1 VDQVKID
8 KVVADLVADYDRQ
21 DGYLASSNVD
31 RLLEKRQLT
40 IEECADVLRQ
50 LEALGIT
57 PEDES
62 DDDIAPEI
70 IGEDDLLT
78 TIERSEGHEKL
89 PDFWGKLLS
98 ADLLTAEDEV
108 NLGRAM
114 ELGRRAK
121 ADLSNGA
128 QLTKEHERFI
138 SQAAIAREKMIQ
150 ANLRLVRSNANKF
163 VGISDMSLDDLF
175 QEGTVGLMRAVE
187 KYDHTLG
194 YKFSTYATHWIRQ
207 SIMRAIADKGSTIR
221 LPVHVHE
228 DVSRLRKATRLLLQL
243 NPKRKPRISELVR
256 ELNWTSDKVHF
267 IQQTSLLATS
277 SLDEIVPGTDD
288 VAIVEMLASEIE
300 SPEGYLDRL
309 DRARLIDEAL
319 STLSARETQ
328 ILRMRFGLV
337 YDQSKH
343 TLEEIGKKYN
353 VTRER
358 IRQIE
363 SKALRK
369 LRLPSRAN
377 ALRIFSGEE

>member
-1 VDQVKID
+1 
-8 KVVADLVADYDRQ
+8 
-21 DGYLASSNVD
+21 
-31 RLLEKRQLT
+31 
-40 IEECADVLRQ
+40 
-50 LEALGIT
+50 
-57 PEDES
+57 
-62 DDDIAPEI
+62 
-70 IGEDDLLT
+70 
-78 TIERSEGHEKL
+78 
-89 PDFWGKLLS
+89 
-98 ADLLTAEDEV
+98 
-108 NLGRAM
+108 
-114 ELGRRAK
+114 
-121 ADLSNGA
+121 
-128 QLTKEHERFI
+128 
-138 SQAAIAREKMIQ
+138 
-150 ANLRLVRSNANKF
+150 
-163 VGISDMSLDDLF
+163 
-175 QEGTVGLMRAVE
+175 
-187 KYDHTLG
+187 
-194 YKFSTYATHWIRQ
+194 
-207 SIMRAIADKGSTIR
+207 
-221 LPVHVHE
+221 
-228 DVSRLRKATRLLLQL
+228 
-243 NPKRKPRISELVR
+243 VR